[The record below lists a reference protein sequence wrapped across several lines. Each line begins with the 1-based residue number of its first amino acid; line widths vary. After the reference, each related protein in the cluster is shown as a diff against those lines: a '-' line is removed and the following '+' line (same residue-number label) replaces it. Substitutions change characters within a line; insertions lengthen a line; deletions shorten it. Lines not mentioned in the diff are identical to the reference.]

1 MYSNLVNEM
10 KRIVH
15 KEEGT
20 QNNGMYAQNQ
30 TMKTNRQKLKIAKMI
45 LSGVIQVEKLLH
57 RL

>member
-1 MYSNLVNEM
+1 M

-15 KEEGT
+15 KDEDT
-20 QNNGMYAQNQ
+20 QNNGMYAQNR

-45 LSGVIQVEKLLH
+45 LSAVVQVEKLLH